1 MRKTLLATT
10 ALAAAGAFAAGPALS
25 DDMPKKVSVGI
36 SGFMEQWV
44 GGSSLDGH
52 TQDGG
57 SGVHSDTEIHF
68 KGKLESDSGLE
79 FGVTVELE
87 GNDDKHKHTDG
98 AAAKATTLD
107 ETFAWIGGSF
117 GELQI
122 GAHDDA
128 SSAMHYG
135 QQDVGIGMNAGD
147 IKVWIPVAGQFNTN
161 GWHGDR
167 KGVIYYTPRIGGV
180 QFGAS
185 YAPDVNNQE
194 EGKTAHHND
203 TDAMSVGLN
212 VKQTLGDANVSV
224 SAGHYM
230 ESQTGDGVDDRT
242 FTNFGLQVGM
252 SGIGFNVAYAGSDDG
267 DDDMDTAK
275 DFDEVSVGVIYADGP
290 MAVSLGHFQTDYEGD
305 ADASATMLS
314 LRYTLAPG
322 VESRTSILAA
332 EDSAGVEGSA
342 FVTGIKIGF

>member
-36 SGFMEQWV
+36 SGYMEQWV
-44 GGSSLDGH
+44 GGSSLDGNGMN
-52 TQDGG
+52 DGG

-68 KGKLESDSGLE
+68 KGKLVSDSGLE
-79 FGVTVELE
+79 FGVTVEME
-87 GNDDKHKHTDG
+87 GNE
-98 AAAKATTLD
+98 KATGHLD
-107 ETFAWIGGSF
+107 ESFAWIGGSF

-128 SSAMHYG
+128 SSIMHYG

-147 IKVWIPVAGQFNTN
+147 IKVWIPVVAQFNTN

-167 KGVIYYTPRIGGV
+167 KGIIYYTPRMGGV

-185 YAPDVNNQE
+185 YAPDVNNAE
-194 EGKTAHHND
+194 AGVPAHNND

-212 VKQTLGDANVSV
+212 VQQMLGDANVAA
-224 SAGHYM
+224 SAGHYV
-230 ESQTGDGVDDRT
+230 ESQTGADDRT

-252 SGIGFNVAYAGSDDG
+252 SGIGFNVAFAGSDDG

-275 DFDEVSVGVIYADGP
+275 DFDEVSVGVLYADGP
-290 MAVSLGHFQTDYEGD
+290 MAVSLGHFQTDYDDGD
-305 ADASATMLS
+305 DASATMLS

-332 EDSAGVEGSA
+332 EDSGGTEGSA